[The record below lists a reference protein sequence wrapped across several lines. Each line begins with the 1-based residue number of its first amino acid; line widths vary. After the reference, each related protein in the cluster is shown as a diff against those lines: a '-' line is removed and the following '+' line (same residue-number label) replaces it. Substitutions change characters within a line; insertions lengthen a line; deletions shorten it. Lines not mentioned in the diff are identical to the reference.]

1 MCVLY
6 LVVQGVC
13 MQSVWCVQC
22 PVVQIMCVCV
32 CVCTH
37 ACAVSGGT
45 LFVCK
50 VYGDTMCVCVVQYP
64 VEHMCV
70 VCKVWWKILTK

>member
-1 MCVLY
+1 VCVVSDGTSCVCCILWY
-6 LVVQGVC
+6 KVCACKVSGVY
-13 MQSVWCVQC
+13 SVLWYKL
-22 PVVQIMCVCV
+22 CVCV

-50 VYGDTMCVCVVQYP
+50 VYGDTMCVCVWCNIQWNI
-64 VEHMCV
+64 CV
-70 VCKVWWKILTK
+70 